1 MTREPGGLPSGAS
14 SEVLTW
20 PPGLTDATPLPF
32 IYWRVLHLIDGR
44 RPLGLVAAALGT
56 GEAQV
61 RQVLG
66 DVRAW
71 LERQVQREQPVSDAL
86 LELVTQTLISVVGP
100 MGRLM
105 MDDALD
111 ELEGQPTLS
120 VLLSTLNQE
129 LSPPQS
135 QALLRQ
141 LRTRGI
147 A

>member
-1 MTREPGGLPSGAS
+1 M
-14 SEVLTW
+14 
-20 PPGLTDATPLPF
+20 
-32 IYWRVLHLIDGR
+32 
-44 RPLGLVAAALGT
+44 AAALGT

-66 DVRAW
+66 DVRGW

-86 LELVTQTLISVVGP
+86 LELLTQTLISVVGP

-105 MDDALD
+105 MDDTLD
-111 ELEGQPTLS
+111 DLPEHPTLS
-120 VLLSTLNQE
+120 DLLGTLNQE